1 MVAVPKALSILT
13 VSQSPW
19 SPFAASLVLEHALS
33 VKAAVSPMA
42 TVKLHRRLTG
52 LAVGS
57 VIFLLAG
64 CCMQPDHAVGCRNTT
79 NHREGS
85 PNRIKIIYLQHLAA
99 SSRAWKFCSTAQP

>member
-57 VIFLLAG
+57 VIFLLAWLFYEARTLRG
-64 CCMQPDHAVGCRNTT
+64 LSL
-79 NHREGS
+79 NHQTMLRFFYS
-85 PNRIKIIYLQHLAA
+85 YQLILLYSLASHLY
-99 SSRAWKFCSTAQP
+99 S

>member
-64 CCMQPDHAVGCRNTT
+64 CCMQPRSEEHTSELQSRFDLVCRLLLEKKKTKS
-79 NHREGS
+79 H
-85 PNRIKIIYLQHLAA
+85 
-99 SSRAWKFCSTAQP
+99 